1 MKRILSVIFIAIIT
15 LGCSYDN
22 DDHPIN
28 CDFETIIS
36 SEEYINAPSAAL
48 SINSL
53 AIVNDCL
60 TINFSSGGCDGKTW
74 DIRLIDSGEI
84 IESNPPQRILRLSLK
99 YDEECFAIISKESS
113 FDISNLKIQGRKV
126 ILNITNTDDKISY
139 DY

>member
-1 MKRILSVIFIAIIT
+1 MKSIFSIIFIAIIT

-28 CDFETIIS
+28 CDFKTIIS
-36 SEEYINAPSAAL
+36 PEEYINAPSAAL

-53 AIVNDCL
+53 EIVNDCL
-60 TINFSSGGCDGKTW
+60 IINYSSSGCDGKSW
-74 DIRLIDSGEI
+74 EVKLIDSGELM
-84 IESNPPQRILRLSLK
+84 ESNPPQRNLRLSLK
-99 YDEECFAIISKESS
+99 NNEECFAIISKESS
-113 FDISNLKIQGRKV
+113 FDISNLKIKGNKV